1 MVKGAPLSGL
11 CASGLTCIK
20 RDRILFEEFSLRLNA
35 GELLY
40 LRGPNGAGKTS
51 LLRILTGLSVPESG
65 VVTFNGEDIRHCSG
79 AYYKQLIYLGH
90 KSALNGAL
98 SAIDN
103 LRFWM
108 AQHSVE
114 SPGTEKQS
122 THQKS
127 THKKTTENHSDKIY
141 SVLENLG
148 LVGLEGV
155 PVRFLSA
162 GQQRRVALSRL
173 WLKPAQV
180 WILDEPFTAL
190 DSSGITV
197 LENTFKQHVAN
208 GGMIIT
214 TSHQPLSSMAGTH
227 RTIDLEYRF

>member
-1 MVKGAPLSGL
+1 MVIGVPLSGL

-20 RDRILFEEFSLRLNA
+20 RDRILFEDFSLRLNA
-35 GELLY
+35 GDLLY

-51 LLRILTGLSVPESG
+51 LLRILTGLSLPESG
-65 VVTFNGEDIRHCSG
+65 VVTFNQQDIRHYSST
-79 AYYKQLIYLGH
+79 YYKQLIYIGH
-90 KSALNGAL
+90 KSALNSAL

-108 AQHSVE
+108 AQHNVD
-114 SPGTEKQS
+114 SPQD
-122 THQKS
+122 Q
-127 THKKTTENHSDKIY
+127 IY
-141 SVLENLG
+141 SVLEMLG
-148 LVGLEGV
+148 LVGLEDV

-173 WLKPAQV
+173 WLKSAQV
-180 WILDEPFTAL
+180 WVLDEPFTAL

-197 LENTFKQHVAN
+197 LENTFKQHVDN

-214 TSHQPLSSMAGTH
+214 TSHQPLSSEVGTH
-227 RTIDLEYRF
+227 RSIDLEYRF